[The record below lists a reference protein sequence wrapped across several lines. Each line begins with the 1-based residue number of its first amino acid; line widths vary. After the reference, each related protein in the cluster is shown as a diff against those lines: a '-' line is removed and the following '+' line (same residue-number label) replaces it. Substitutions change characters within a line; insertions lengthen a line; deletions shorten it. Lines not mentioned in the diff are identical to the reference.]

1 MLSAKYNIA
10 TYHRIQINSDK
21 KVINVRYWTKKWKE
35 KSLETQ

>member
-21 KVINVRYWTKKWKE
+21 KVINVRFRTKKMERE
-35 KSLETQ
+35 KP